1 MPNSSKGTAII
12 AITVAKQFYLLFVYN
27 YNHHIL
33 FYNLYTLSLIAGVK
47 MNKVLSE
54 DILKKSMVWIIL
66 MFDIYHWQIYQN
78 DDYSC
83 GVFVCLYS
91 YCASLMINEDL
102 SKDEWCDVFC
112 SITMIYML
120 SV

>member
-12 AITVAKQFYLLFVYN
+12 AITVANQFYLLFVYN

-54 DILKKSMVWIIL
+54 YIFKKIDGMNHINVRYI
-66 MFDIYHWQIYQN
+66 
-78 DDYSC
+78 
-83 GVFVCLYS
+83 
-91 YCASLMINEDL
+91 SLTNIP
-102 SKDEWCDVFC
+102 K
-112 SITMIYML
+112 
-120 SV
+120 